1 MNISYIIPFKYS
13 KDRIKTL
20 KRVLDS
26 ISKYKFE
33 IIIVEQG
40 EKQCLKQEDFDVK
53 LIFIENKIMFNKSF
67 SLNVGWKNCSGDVI
81 IFGDADLVISEESM
95 NNAIND
101 IQTNEMVSP
110 YNKVID
116 LTEQESLLNTDDFF
130 NIKRH
135 GRGDYD
141 NQKVPL
147 CGGITIFTKSA
158 LEKIGGWPEEF
169 FGWGAEDDAMTIKVK
184 HFLNW
189 KENIYDC
196 YHIYHIKQIVYQDF
210 YHRNFNIYQQ
220 YANSTKE
227 QLLQY
232 IEKTKNIIG
241 DINKKY

>member
-1 MNISYIIPFKYS
+1 MNITYIIPFKYS
-13 KDRIKTL
+13 EDRIKTL
-20 KRVLDS
+20 KRVLES
-26 ISKYKFE
+26 IKKYNFE
-33 IIIVEQG
+33 VIIVEQG
-40 EKQCLKQEDFDVK
+40 EKQLLDQKDFTEK
-53 LIFIENKIMFNKSF
+53 IIFIENKIIFNKSF
-67 SLNVGWKNCSGDVI
+67 SLNVGWKKCNGDIV
-81 IFGDADLVISEESM
+81 IFGDADLIISEESM
-95 NNAIND
+95 KDSIND
-101 IQTNEMVSP
+101 IKTFEMVSP

-116 LTEQESLLNTDDFF
+116 LTEDESKLNTDDFF

-147 CGGITIFTKSA
+147 CGGITFFTKSA
-158 LEKIGGWPEEF
+158 LQKIGGWPEEF

-189 KENIYDC
+189 KENVYDC
-196 YHIYHIKQIVYQDF
+196 YHIYHIKQTVYQDF
-210 YHRNFNIYQQ
+210 YHRNFGIYQQ
-220 YANSTKE
+220 YLNSSKE